1 MSGING
7 MNHLPTG
14 AGFLPS
20 TVWPLRLA
28 DLFLECNQTQQPPP
42 CLSFLDRDGR
52 CWENQLKLTSW
63 VKNEDPSNHRWTM
76 INCSSCPVT
85 IPWFSIFSGSHSPHS
100 PGIPDGSHH
109 GGAYQG
115 ARRDPAG
122 YEILPRCSGSAAWKS
137 STLYTS
143 LHTFTHL
150 YTSLHIFT
158 HLYTWTYRDIELWLS
173 SFTTASQMVP
183 RFSIRFQHPSTNIFL
198 AWRQRGLRIESAAG
212 WEGWALGC
220 FARFWG
226 EVLTSNTIWESN
238 SLFAGQFS
246 IYRRIIYL

>member
-1 MSGING
+1 
-7 MNHLPTG
+7 
-14 AGFLPS
+14 
-20 TVWPLRLA
+20 
-28 DLFLECNQTQQPPP
+28 
-42 CLSFLDRDGR
+42 
-52 CWENQLKLTSW
+52 
-63 VKNEDPSNHRWTM
+63 M
-76 INCSSCPVT
+76 INCSSFPVT
-85 IPWFSIFSGSHSPHS
+85 IPWFSIFSGSHSPHSHS

-122 YEILPRCSGSAAWKS
+122 YEILPRCRSAAWKS

-143 LHTFTHL
+143 L
-150 YTSLHIFT
+150 T

-226 EVLTSNTIWESN
+226 EVLTSNTM
-238 SLFAGQFS
+238 
-246 IYRRIIYL
+246 